1 MANLGTKLEFPR
13 DALDEGGVS
22 PVLRDRDGVPLV
34 ATVVPPAIDFEDFSA
49 QPAVGEED
57 GKDRDSYFQR
67 HRGSD
72 ATAVDAM
79 ASESESSSES
89 DHEVQNSKQKK
100 QNGKSS
106 NKGTADE
113 KKKPKQ
119 ANRSQSY
126 TRYSLSNEHFKSK
139 GRFSK
144 RDGRLRI
151 SINETVNSGY
161 MAKAIGQS
169 LRHHLDIPHRRHEH
183 RRLGRDEVPPEL
195 DAKSSARI
203 PRLNIVIMV
212 IGSRGDIQP
221 FIRIGKILKEQHGH
235 RVRIASHPVFREFVE
250 KENEL
255 EFFSVGGDPA
265 ELMAFMVKN
274 PGLVP
279 NLSTIREGEIQR
291 RRTAMATMFDGFWRA
306 CINTSDD
313 EKDLNNLKMMDEK
326 SPFIADA
333 IIANPPSMAHV
344 HIAEKLGVPLHMMFT
359 FPYTPTQS
367 FPHPLATIV
376 KQKSNVDANYVN
388 FMSYGLVEMM
398 TWQGLGDIV
407 NRFRERTLGLEPVA
421 SLWSPGALFR
431 MQVPYTYLW
440 SPSLV
445 PKPKDWG
452 PEIDIAGF
460 VFLDLAGKYKP
471 DEELEEFLNAGVPP
485 VYIGFG
491 SIVVDDPNALTQMI
505 FEATKKA
512 GVRALVNKGWGGF
525 GSSND
530 ETPDHIFMLGNTPH
544 DWLFPRVKAVVHHGG
559 AGTTAIGLKCAKPTM
574 IVPFFGDQPFWGAMV
589 AAAKAGAHECIP
601 YKNMTVDKFADGIK
615 QCLTEEA
622 QQNIQKIADSIVAE
636 GDGAEN
642 AVNYFHESLPLA
654 GKNSMRCSLLEDR
667 VAAWHVRH
675 SSLRLSPLAA
685 QLLHEQGKLKWSDVK
700 LLRHYQWNDF
710 DGPGEPITGTV
721 SAVKHGMYGI
731 GEGMGMVP
739 VRIAK
744 HVKQREAHDRKKQEL
759 QRRKSERRRRK
770 AAPQEHEEVSS
781 GATTTERP
789 EANRGMTQS
798 TLNST
803 ISLDPT
809 EPLAQEVAGDVGL
822 GMKQAGGA
830 LLTLPNDLHVAIAQ
844 GLHNAP
850 RLWGDATVRKPVRIT
865 GFKSGCLAARK
876 EFVYDIRDGW
886 SGLILH
892 PKGEWD
898 DGDTMSGKLVGL
910 GIGVGKGI
918 GGFVLK
924 NVNAIVAP
932 PAYFGRGLV
941 RYVEKRSKGPGSKLF
956 IRRAQ
961 ILRGKRDL
969 ASLAD
974 EDADEKSDDG
984 KSDVTSDV
992 RLRVSEG
999 WSAFESTWKQQD
1011 QDAERSGKRA

>member
-1 MANLGTKLEFPR
+1 MVKSGTKLEAPH
-13 DALDEGGVS
+13 DAQEEGGVS
-22 PVLRDRDGVPLV
+22 PVLRDRDGAPLV
-34 ATVVPPAIDFEDFSA
+34 ATAVPPAIDFEEFSA
-49 QPAVGEED
+49 QPAVRDED
-57 GKDRDSYFQR
+57 GKGKDSYFQQQ
-67 HRGSD
+67 RGSS

-79 ASESESSSES
+79 PSNSESSSES
-89 DHEVQNSKQKK
+89 EDEVDTRKQKQWTRK
-100 QNGKSS
+100 LS
-106 NKGTADE
+106 NTDSKDE
-113 KKKPKQ
+113 KKKSKQ
-119 ANRSQSY
+119 AKRSQSY

-144 RDGRLRI
+144 RDGRVRI

-161 MAKAIGQS
+161 MAKALGQS
-169 LRHHLDIPHRRHEH
+169 LRNHLDIPHRRHEH
-183 RRLGRDEVPPEL
+183 RRLGRDQVPPEL
-195 DAKSSARI
+195 DGKSNARI
-203 PRLNIVIMV
+203 PCLNIVIMV

-255 EFFSVGGDPA
+255 EFFSIGGDPA

-313 EKDLNNLKMMDEK
+313 EKDPNNLKMMDEE

-333 IIANPPSMAHV
+333 MIANPPSMALTY
-344 HIAEKLGVPLHMMFT
+344 ILLRNL
-359 FPYTPTQS
+359 
-367 FPHPLATIV
+367 PLATIV

-407 NRFRERTLGLEPVA
+407 NRFRERTLGLDPVSSHWA
-421 SLWSPGALFR
+421 PGALFR

-445 PKPKDWG
+445 PKPKDWR

-460 VFLDLAGKYKP
+460 VFLDLAGRYKP
-471 DEELEEFLNAGVPP
+471 EEELQEFLNAGEPP
-485 VYIGFG
+485 LYIGFG
-491 SIVVDDPNALTQMI
+491 SIVVDDPDALTQMI

-544 DWLFPRVKAVVHHGG
+544 HWLFPRVKAVVHHGG

-574 IVPFFGDQPFWGAMV
+574 IVPFFGDQPFRVLWWQQRRQERTIA
-589 AAAKAGAHECIP
+589 
-601 YKNMTVDKFADGIK
+601 YLDKFAEGIK

-622 QQNIQKIADSIVAE
+622 QQNIQEIADSIVAE

-642 AVNYFHESLPLA
+642 AVKSFHGSLPLV
-654 GKNSMRCSLLEDR
+654 GQNSMRCSFLEDR
-667 VAAWHVRH
+667 VAVWHVRH

-685 QLLHEQGKLKWSDVK
+685 QLLHEQVKLEWSDVK

-759 QRRKSERRRRK
+759 QRRKSERRRQK
-770 AAPQEHEEVSS
+770 AVPQEDEEASS
-781 GATTTERP
+781 DPMATERP
-789 EANRGMTQS
+789 QANRGATHS

-844 GLHNAP
+844 GLHSAP

-932 PAYFGRGLV
+932 PAYFGRGIV
-941 RYVEKRSKGPGSKLF
+941 RYVEKRSESPGSKTF
-956 IRRAQ
+956 TRRAH
-961 ILRGKRDL
+961 ILRGKQDL
-969 ASLAD
+969 VSLAD
-974 EDADEKSDDG
+974 EDRGETSDDC
-984 KSDVTSDV
+984 KSDVTSDI

-999 WSAFESTWKQQD
+999 WRVFEKTWKEAD
-1011 QDAERSGKRA
+1011 QVAERSGKRT

>member
-1 MANLGTKLEFPR
+1 MANPGTKLEAPR
-13 DALDEGGVS
+13 GAQEEGGLS
-22 PVLRDRDGVPLV
+22 PVLRDRDGAPLV
-34 ATVVPPAIDFEDFSA
+34 ATVVPPAIEFEDFSA
-49 QPAVGEED
+49 QQAVGGDD
-57 GKDRDSYFQR
+57 GKDKESYFQ
-67 HRGSD
+67 HQRGLD
-72 ATAVDAM
+72 ATTVDAM
-79 ASESESSSES
+79 LSESESSSES
-89 DHEVQNSKQKK
+89 DDEVQSFTRKK
-100 QNGKSS
+100 QNRKPS
-106 NKGTADE
+106 NTDTKDE
-113 KKKPKQ
+113 KRKPKQ
-119 ANRSQSY
+119 SQRSQSY
-126 TRYSLSNEHFKSK
+126 MRYSLSNEHFKSK

-169 LRHHLDIPHRRHEH
+169 LRHHLDFPHRRHEH
-183 RRLGRDEVPPEL
+183 RRLDRDEVPPDL
-195 DAKSSARI
+195 DAKANARI

-306 CINTSDD
+306 CINATDD
-313 EKDLNNLKMMDEK
+313 EKDVNNLKTMDER

-333 IIANPPSMAHV
+333 IIANPP
-344 HIAEKLGVPLHMMFT
+344 T
-359 FPYTPTQS
+359 
-367 FPHPLATIV
+367 
-376 KQKSNVDANYVN
+376 NYVN

-407 NRFRERTLGLEPVA
+407 NRFRERTLGLEPVS
-421 SLWSPGALFR
+421 SLWAPGALFR

-452 PEIDIAGF
+452 PEIEIAGF

-471 DEELEEFLNAGVPP
+471 DRELEDFLSAGEPP

-601 YKNMTVDKFADGIK
+601 YKNMTVDKFAEGIK
-615 QCLTEEA
+615 QCLTKEA

-642 AVNYFHESLPLA
+642 AVQSFLESLPLA

-675 SSLRLSPLAA
+675 SSFRLSPLAA
-685 QLLHEQGKLKWSDVK
+685 ELLNEQGKVKLSDLK

-744 HVKQREAHDRKKQEL
+744 HVKQRETHERKKQEL
-759 QRRKSERRRRK
+759 QRRKSERKRRK
-770 AAPQEHEEVSS
+770 VPPQEDEEVSA
-781 GATTTERP
+781 GVMAATERP
-789 EANRGMTQS
+789 QADRGATQS

-886 SGLILH
+886 SGLVLH

-898 DGDTMSGKLVGL
+898 DGNTMSGKLVGL

-932 PAYFGRGLV
+932 PAYFGRGIV
-941 RYVEKRSKGPGSKLF
+941 RYVEKRSEGPGSKAF

-961 ILRGKRDL
+961 MLRGKQDL

-974 EDADEKSDDG
+974 EDRDEKSDDC
-984 KSDVTSDV
+984 KSDITSDI

-999 WSAFESTWKQQD
+999 WDAFEKTWKQED
-1011 QDAERSGKRA
+1011 QVAERSVKRA